1 MNDPQYKRTIYRGS
15 AVVELCSE
23 PEPRKHCWHCSR
35 SYTEDDVQIIWA
47 EQNCTRWSTCP
58 FNLEDGEP

>member
-1 MNDPQYKRTIYRGS
+1 MNDMSLPSRIAS
-15 AVVELCSE
+15 VE

-47 EQNCTRWSTCP
+47 EQNCTRWDHCP
-58 FNLEDGEP
+58 FNLTDGEP